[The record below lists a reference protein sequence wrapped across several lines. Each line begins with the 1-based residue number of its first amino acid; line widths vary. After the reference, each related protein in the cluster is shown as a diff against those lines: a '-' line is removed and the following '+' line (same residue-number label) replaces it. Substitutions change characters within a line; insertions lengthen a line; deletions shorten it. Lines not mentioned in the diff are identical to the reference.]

1 MGGIM
6 NESRITVDGVP
17 LEDALAVEQ
26 SNEIALHV
34 KNEAKR
40 LAAQCGVRRCSS
52 TPHQRLGRP
61 GRPRRAASLTLLAEL
76 EPYLRDESCLLTE
89 IADLF
94 GLSMNDL
101 KFYQRRL
108 AILRKR
114 GRKCR
119 SYDGRVLA

>member
-1 MGGIM
+1 M

-17 LEDALAVEQ
+17 LGDVLAVEQ

-52 TPHQRLGRP
+52 TQHQRMGRP

-76 EPYLRDESCLLTE
+76 EPYLRDEECRINE

-94 GLSMNDL
+94 GMSAHDVR
-101 KFYQRRL
+101 FYQRWL
-108 AILRKR
+108 QIQRKR

-119 SYDGRVLA
+119 NNERRVLA